1 MSEQHHELKVTID
14 GIEKEFF
21 PETIV
26 YWNCEEVEDAG
37 YDPDSGNSLTMTR
50 TTSEEWKVDYADIHL
65 ANIKTALNELP
76 DNAQIV
82 INMWLDTEDEK
93 PNIVSKPLPKN
104 DACKFISSVVED
116 IAQDNGFDGE

>member
-21 PETIV
+21 PQAIT

-50 TTSEEWKVDYADIHL
+50 TTSEEWTVDFSNVDCRE
-65 ANIKTALNELP
+65 IKTALNRFYKVRV
-76 DNAQIV
+76 V

-93 PNIVSKPLPKN
+93 PNIVSKPLPKS
-104 DACKFISSVVED
+104 DACKFISDVIED
-116 IAQDNGFDGE
+116 IAQDHGFDGE